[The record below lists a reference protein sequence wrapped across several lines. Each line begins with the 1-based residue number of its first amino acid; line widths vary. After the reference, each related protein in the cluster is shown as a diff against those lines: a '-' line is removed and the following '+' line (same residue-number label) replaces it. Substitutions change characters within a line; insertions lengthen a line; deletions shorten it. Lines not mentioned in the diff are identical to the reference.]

1 MQTDS
6 SSSNLPPASS
16 LAICLINCG
25 RGGLGGNNNDRF
37 SDYLI
42 SAGMPDIAVFT
53 ETHILPASAPVVD
66 QYELVWKPRTPGH
79 LRANVR
85 GGVAFAISKTSTVV
99 QSAQWERDCSFA
111 DVAWIRITLSTS
123 PTPLYVAAVYF
134 PPHSTHR
141 VCNGDAAGCTRLSCS
156 KSHVNH
162 AIHRLSTDIQHY
174 SAHGFVVVTGD
185 FNARAQDPQYQRWID
200 IRESIIMNN
209 NLSILNPRD
218 SNDELVPTW
227 RKADQSSV
235 LDLMLWSERPSCSA
249 VCDLDVSATV
259 SDHTPLLATFEFVGV
274 TTRLSD
280 QQTLPHPQYGFQSS
294 IPAHLRGSHH
304 VVKPMPRAGLVA
316 FAADIKDRFVTEIP
330 ADSGVGVIEKWLMLN
345 AESHGLVQKRQKP
358 PAAIKAS
365 SLIQRKIDSLKIQL
379 HRVSTT
385 ATSPLVLIQSLKDQI
400 SHLTAQ
406 RVALLPSRRAA
417 QRECRRKHRQQQ
429 QQVLDNLDGPWR
441 ATDPFTFAHRASKHQ
456 RGHLQYR
463 NPRAHTQLSEL
474 QCRLWCHE
482 RDLREKYSQDGDELR
497 AQRWHDQLAGDV
509 ECGRDMDNGYVPS
522 TEQIQL
528 AMSRLK
534 SGSDAIGLPVAV
546 LKQTVGT
553 PAFDCI
559 VGTIQRMW
567 RTGEIPDSFT
577 LSRVH
582 LIYKSGPPELLSS
595 HRTIGICSA
604 MSRLFQVT
612 VEAKLMEEVG
622 RRISPAQYGFMRNK
636 ATELCVF
643 VAEAVTFA
651 ARCDGATVDTGFVD
665 IKGAFPTTRHDII
678 HAALRNYN
686 VSVAV
691 RRLIINWYAKQRLFL
706 QLGRL
711 ISDIVGQWLGVTE
724 GNVFSPIIFVI
735 VVDPAIHRLHSLYLI
750 ANFDIGI
757 PVLMKLLI
765 LLFYADDG
773 RTFGLTQ
780 RAKQFLWSHLGREFA
795 ELFFLF
801 NFAINKTAVMR
812 SLPIPKQQRAR
823 ARTQP
828 PPQYTLSNTPIPQT
842 AVYKHLGVQCHQAG
856 PNKSRAVHNAK
867 LASVLASIEHRAA
880 SSSMQSLPLIHCR
893 SIYLTYWWPQVMY
906 AAGLIQTSV
915 PQSFVT
921 TESHV
926 LRYLMS
932 GYQHPTVCLRS
943 VLGMPSQQTRID
955 LDRLRLLFR
964 LFRQSRSGFERCA
977 LAVTVAQYDQHRNM
991 QSWWHRT
998 NELLT
1003 TMDTICLSPVVRAR
1017 ITDCPVS
1024 WVQTCRHFALH
1035 FDDIMDVKQ
1044 LSTLYDAARAV
1055 MLEVEAFRRRSE
1067 LTACQS
1073 SLEEVWD
1080 LLDTPNIAPFTCLKR
1095 GRRTSMRVGLWGGRR
1110 TLFGYRNFHVAV
1122 CPWCYEPNQFTIR
1135 HVFRDCPV
1143 LENDRRIV
1151 FTEAAAFLQRH
1162 GVKSVCNIDGED
1174 REHWYRL
1181 MVGAS
1186 VDNKKISLQLNKD
1199 THFARPPTQ
1208 PATRH
1213 LREHLTVYRGVI
1225 AVLDGFFQAVVLTT
1239 TLRLEWLVEVVLQSP
1254 SRGVRAP
1261 RVNHRNVPVA
1271 ELMAA
1276 EFEDAT
1282 AMQPQAAPLPA
1293 HPVIAASVN
1302 QEPVFDPLAP
1312 WMTAPLPGFD
1322 NYTNWYDGDGVT
1334 D

>member
-1 MQTDS
+1 M
-6 SSSNLPPASS
+6 
-16 LAICLINCG
+16 CLINCG
-25 RGGLGGNNNDRF
+25 RGGIGGPSNQRF
-37 SDYLI
+37 SDYLV
-42 SAGMPDIAVFT
+42 SAGLPDIVVFT
-53 ETHILPASAPVVD
+53 ETHLLPASAPALEH
-66 QYELVWKPRTPGH
+66 YNIIWKPRTPAH

-85 GGVAFAISKTSTVV
+85 GGVAFAISNSTTCV
-99 QSAQWERDCSFA
+99 QSAQWEHDCRCA
-111 DVAWIRITLSTS
+111 DVAWIRVTLAAST
-123 PTPLYVAAVYF
+123 TPLYIAAVYL
-134 PPHSTHR
+134 PPHSHER
-141 VCNGDAAGCTRLSCS
+141 VCNGDSDGCVRLSCS
-156 KSHVNH
+156 KAHVSE
-162 AIHRLSTDIQHY
+162 ALYQLSVDTRRY
-174 SAHGFVVVTGD
+174 SAQGFVIITGD
-185 FNARAQDPQYQRWID
+185 FNVRAQDPLYRRWVEVHDAVIA
-200 IRESIIMNN
+200 NN
-209 NLSILNPRD
+209 ELTVVNPRD
-218 SNDELVPTW
+218 GAGNLLPTW
-227 RKADQSSV
+227 RKGEQSSV
-235 LDLMLWSERPSCSA
+235 LDLMMWSERPSCSV
-249 VCDLDVSATV
+249 VCDIDATATV
-259 SDHTPLLATFEFVGV
+259 SDHIPLLATLELVDV
-274 TTRLSD
+274 TKLSA
-280 QQTLPHPQYGFQSS
+280 QQQLTPHPQYGLQSS
-294 IPAHLRGSHH
+294 IPSHLRGSHQ
-304 VVKPMPRAGLVA
+304 VVKPLPRSGLIA
-316 FAADIKDRFVTEIP
+316 FAADIKDRFATDIP
-330 ADSGVGVIEKWLMLN
+330 PQCTVSDIEKWLMVKSEL
-345 AESHGLVQKRQKP
+345 HGLVQKRERP
-358 PAAIKAS
+358 PPAIKAS
-365 SLIQRKIDSLKIQL
+365 SLIQRRIDSVKIKL
-379 HRVSTT
+379 HRLSTLPD
-385 ATSPLVLIQSLKDQI
+385 SPQSLIRSLRAQVVQ
-400 SHLTAQ
+400 LTAQ
-406 RVALLPSRRAA
+406 RLSVLPSRRVA
-417 QRECRRKHRQQQ
+417 QRESRRKHRQQQ
-429 QQVLDNLDGPWR
+429 RQQNDNLDGPWR
-441 ATDPFTFAHRASKHQ
+441 ATDPFTFAHRANKHQ
-456 RGHLQYR
+456 RGHLSHR
-463 NPRAHTQLSEL
+463 TNRIHTPLIEL
-474 QCRLWCHE
+474 QCRLASHE
-482 RDLREKYSQDGDELR
+482 RDLREKYSQDGDESR
-497 AQRWHDQLAGDV
+497 VQRWHAQLKEDV
-509 ECGRDMDNGYVPS
+509 ECGRDVDSGYVPS
-522 TEQIQL
+522 AEQIQV

-553 PAFDCI
+553 PAFDSI
-559 VGTIQRMW
+559 VSGIQRMW

-665 IKGAFPTTRHDII
+665 IKGAFPTTRHDLI

-856 PNKSRAVHNAK
+856 PNKSRAVHNGK

-915 PQSFVT
+915 PQSFAT